1 MRFKVI
7 GLEGWQHRAPPGGD
21 GRPRHLR
28 LGHHRGG
35 GRDAQGR
42 GHPARTAT
50 SNPDLQHERM
60 VYEDGRPRK
69 FVIARA
75 EETAIGRPIT
85 VSLKDIRSLQLAK
98 AALRAGEEILLRRYG
113 VEKPDAVIL
122 AGAFGTYIDKHH
134 ALAIGMLPECRPGD
148 RHLGGQRR
156 RRRSPLRPAQPGE
169 APRGGLGGAARWSS
183 WNWPPT
189 PTSRRST

>member
-1 MRFKVI
+1 MGARGICGSGIIEAAAEMLKAGVI
-7 GLEGWQHRAPPGGD
+7 LANGNFDPEL
-21 GRPRHLR
+21 
-28 LGHHRGG
+28 
-35 GRDAQGR
+35 
-42 GHPARTAT
+42 
-50 SNPDLQHERM
+50 SHERM
-60 VYEDGRPRK
+60 VYEDGKPRK

-98 AALRAGEEILLRRYG
+98 AALRAGEEILLRSYG
-113 VEKPDAVIL
+113 VEKPDGVIL

-134 ALAIGMLPECRPGD
+134 ALAIGMLPDCRAGHRDARWATPPATAPGSPCSAWRSAGRRPGW
-148 RHLGGQRR
+148 RR
-156 RRRSPLRPAQPGE
+156 
-169 APRGGLGGAARWSS
+169 RWSS